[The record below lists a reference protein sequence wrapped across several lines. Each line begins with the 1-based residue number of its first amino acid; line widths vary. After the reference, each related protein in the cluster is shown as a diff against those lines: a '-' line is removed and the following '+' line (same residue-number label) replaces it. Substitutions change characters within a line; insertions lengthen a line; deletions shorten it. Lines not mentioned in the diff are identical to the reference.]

1 MSTHRMVLRVLVMVA
16 VLSLAIVPTASAAV
30 CPGGP
35 GPNCIELRI
44 KTHPMFPPPPPPV
57 PPWQLPYFTDG
68 AITQPWPMPDQGVSL
83 M

>member
-35 GPNCIELRI
+35 GPNCIELRL
-44 KTHPMFPPPPPPV
+44 KTWPLLPTFTGGATHAELAD
-57 PPWQLPYFTDG
+57 PWAGCLPDT
-68 AITQPWPMPDQGVSL
+68 P
-83 M
+83 